1 MERRF
6 TVKDFSLF
14 IFLALLATM
23 ILLTMYMVDRQWSK
37 MAQIER
43 VMQEQAQSL
52 RELRSLVRGINQQ
65 VKSGR
70 ITAIA
75 DDAVNHPKGPA
86 AMPASE
92 NDLPAAFRRARLA
105 TEKPDYSEGDWHVQA
120 FALNLKTITPLVS
133 SDVYA
138 SAVQGYVLESL
149 LMRDPDTLEWV
160 GMIAKSWQISEDGL
174 TLTFRLRDDVTFSD
188 GQPLTSDDVVF
199 SFDFLMNETIAA
211 PRARAYFEKMKSVTA
226 PDKETAIFEFRE
238 PYFNALSLAGSMSIM
253 ARHFYEPYLKEPETF
268 NQSKGLLLGSGPYRL
283 QDPREWTP
291 DLGMVELERNPRYW
305 GPILPAFDRLLW
317 KVIEND
323 SARLT
328 TFRNGEI
335 DIYGAR
341 PREYKTL
348 LDDAELS
355 ARTQHF
361 EYMSPTAGYS
371 YIGWNQRKGDTPTR
385 FADKR
390 VRQAMTYLTDRQRII
405 DEIMLGYGEIAISPF
420 NPRSHQHDKSLVPR
434 NYDPDKAKALLQAAG
449 YEDRNGDGILE
460 DAAGIPFEFGLV
472 YFQGNEDT
480 KRIVLF
486 LKDLYAGAGILMH
499 PKPTEWSVMLDLLGK
514 RDFDA
519 ITLGWSSGVE
529 TDIFQMFHGSQTDN
543 GGDNFV
549 GNKNPQ
555 LDKLI
560 DEARATVNEATRMPL
575 WQRSEA
581 IMVEDQPYTF
591 LMRRM
596 TMAFIDKRI
605 HNVAQ
610 TKLGLNHG
618 FVPLEWYVPLS
629 MQKYGD

>member
-6 TVKDFSLF
+6 TVKDFSNF
-14 IFLALLATM
+14 IFLSLLAVM

-37 MAQIER
+37 MAQMER
-43 VMQEQAQSL
+43 VMQEQADNV
-52 RELRSLVRGINQQ
+52 RELRTLVRSVDKRLQNGNVNVAAVSDGKAANQTT
-65 VKSGR
+65 VG
-70 ITAIA
+70 
-75 DDAVNHPKGPA
+75 DDIP
-86 AMPASE
+86 E
-92 NDLPAAFRRARLA
+92 AFRRAKIA
-105 TEKPDYSEGDWHVQA
+105 VDQPDFQEGDWHVQA
-120 FALNLKTITPLVS
+120 FGLNLKTMTPLVS

-138 SAVQGYVLESL
+138 SNVQSYVMESL

-160 GMIAKSWQISEDGL
+160 GMIASSWDVSDDGL
-174 TLTFRLRDDVTFSD
+174 KLTFTLRKDVVFSD

-199 SFDFLMNETIAA
+199 TFDFIMNETIAA

-226 PDKETAIFEFRE
+226 LDKYTVTFEFKE
-238 PYFNALSLAGSMSIM
+238 PYFNALSLAGGMSIM

-283 QDPREWTP
+283 QDPKGWTP
-291 DLGMVELERNPRYW
+291 DQGMVELERNPRYW

-371 YIGWNQRKGDTPTR
+371 YIGWNQGSVEKPSR

-390 VRQAMTYLTDRQRII
+390 VRQAMTYLTDRERII
-405 DEIMLGYGEIAISPF
+405 DEIMLGYGEVAISPF
-420 NPRSHQHDKSLVPR
+420 SPRSHQHNKALSARDYNPE
-434 NYDPDKAKALLQAAG
+434 KAKALLKEVG
-449 YEDRNGDGILE
+449 YEDRNGDGVLE
-460 DAAGIPFEFGLV
+460 DANGEPFEFGLV

-486 LKDLYAGAGILMH
+486 LKDLYAGAGVLLH
-499 PKPTEWSVMLDLLGK
+499 PKPTEWSVMLDLLDK
-514 RDFDA
+514 RNFDA

-529 TDIFQMFHGSQTDN
+529 TDIFQMFHGSQTEN

-549 GNKNPQ
+549 GNRNST

-560 DEARATVNEATRMPL
+560 DEARATVDETTRMPL
-575 WQRSEA
+575 WQQTEA
-581 IMVEDQPYTF
+581 IMHDDQPYTF
-591 LMRRM
+591 LMRRK

-605 HNVAQ
+605 HNIAQ
-610 TKLGLNHG
+610 TKLGLNAG
-618 FVPLEWYVPLS
+618 FVPVEWYVPLE
-629 MQKYGD
+629 MQKYSD

>member
-6 TVKDFSLF
+6 TVKDFSNF
-14 IFLALLATM
+14 IFLSLLAVM
-23 ILLTMYMVDRQWSK
+23 ILLTMYMVDRQWNK
-37 MAQIER
+37 MAQMER
-43 VMQEQAQSL
+43 VMQEQADSM
-52 RELRSLVRGINQQ
+52 RELRMLVRSVDKRIQ
-65 VKSGR
+65 SGGVNSGSS
-70 ITAIA
+70 ASHQA
-75 DDAVNHPKGPA
+75 PVGDDIP
-86 AMPASE
+86 
-92 NDLPAAFRRARLA
+92 DAFRRAKIAAER
-105 TEKPDYSEGDWHVQA
+105 PDFQEGDWHVQA
-120 FALNLKTITPLVS
+120 FGLNLKTMTPLVS

-138 SAVQGYVLESL
+138 SNVQSYVLESL
-149 LMRDPDTLEWV
+149 LIRDPDTLEWV
-160 GMIAKSWQISEDGL
+160 GLIARSWDVSDDGL
-174 TLTFRLRDDVTFSD
+174 VLTFKLRKDVVFSD

-199 SFDFLMNETIAA
+199 TFDFIMNDTIAA

-226 PDKETAIFEFRE
+226 PDEYTVSFEFKE
-238 PYFNALSLAGSMSIM
+238 PYFNALSLAGGMSIM
-253 ARHFYEPYLKEPETF
+253 ARHFYEPYLEEPETF

-283 QDPREWTP
+283 QDPKGWTP

-335 DIYGAR
+335 DIYSAR

-348 LDDAELS
+348 LDDPDLS

-371 YIGWNQRKGDTPTR
+371 YIGWNQGSVDKPSR

-390 VRQAMTYLTDRQRII
+390 VRQAMTYLTDRERII
-405 DEIMLGYGEIAISPF
+405 DEIMLGYGEVAISPF
-420 NPRSHQHDKSLVPR
+420 NPRSHQHNKALSARDYNPE
-434 NYDPDKAKALLQAAG
+434 KAKALLKEVG
-449 YEDRNGDGILE
+449 YEDRNGDGVLE
-460 DAAGIPFEFGLV
+460 DANGEPFEFSLV

-486 LKDLYAGAGILMH
+486 LKDLYAGAGVLLH

-514 RDFDA
+514 RNFDA

-549 GNKNPQ
+549 GNKNPE

-560 DEARATVNEATRMPL
+560 DAARATVDESERMPL
-575 WQRSEA
+575 WQQTEA
-581 IMVEDQPYTF
+581 IMYDDQPYTF
-591 LMRRM
+591 LMRRK

-605 HNVAQ
+605 HNIEQ
-610 TKLGLNHG
+610 TQLGLNSG
-618 FVPLEWYVPLS
+618 FVPVEWYVPLE
-629 MQKYGD
+629 MQKYSD

>member
-6 TVKDFSLF
+6 TVKDFSNF
-14 IFLALLATM
+14 IFLSLLAVM
-23 ILLTMYMVDRQWSK
+23 ILLTMYMVDRQWNK
-37 MAQIER
+37 MAQMER
-43 VMQEQAQSL
+43 VMQEQADSM
-52 RELRSLVRGINQQ
+52 RELRTLVRGVDRRIQ
-65 VKSGR
+65 SGSVNL
-70 ITAIA
+70 AA
-75 DDAVNHPKGPA
+75 SAAANAGKPVAVDDDIPG
-86 AMPASE
+86 
-92 NDLPAAFRRARLA
+92 AFRRAKIA
-105 TEKPDYSEGDWHVQA
+105 ADQPDFQEGDWHVQA
-120 FALNLKTITPLVS
+120 FGLNLKTMTPLVS

-138 SAVQGYVLESL
+138 SIVQSYVMESL
-149 LMRDPDTLEWV
+149 LMRDPDSLAWV
-160 GMIAKSWQISEDGL
+160 GMIAHSWNVSDDGL
-174 TLTFRLRDDVTFSD
+174 KLTFKLRKDVVFSD

-199 SFDFLMNETIAA
+199 TFDFIMNETIAA
-211 PRARAYFEKMKSVTA
+211 PRSRAYFEKMKSVTA
-226 PDKETAIFEFRE
+226 LDDYTVTFEFKE
-238 PYFNALSLAGSMSIM
+238 PYFNALSLAGGMSIM
-253 ARHFYEPYLKEPETF
+253 ARHFYEPYLNEPETF

-283 QDPREWTP
+283 QDPKGWTP
-291 DLGMVELERNPRYW
+291 DQGMVELERNPRYW

-348 LDDAELS
+348 LDDPDLS
-355 ARTQHF
+355 TRTQNF

-371 YIGWNQRKGDTPTR
+371 YIGWNQGSVDKPSR

-390 VRQAMTYLTDRQRII
+390 VRQAMTYLTDRERII
-405 DEIMLGYGEIAISPF
+405 DEIMLGYGEVAISPF
-420 NPRSHQHDKSLVPR
+420 NPRSHQHNKALSARDYNPE
-434 NYDPDKAKALLQAAG
+434 KAKALLKEVG
-449 YEDRNGDGILE
+449 YEDRDGNGVLE
-460 DAAGIPFEFGLV
+460 DVNGEPFEFDLV

-486 LKDLYAGAGILMH
+486 LKDLYAGAGVLLH

-529 TDIFQMFHGSQTDN
+529 TDIFQMFHGSQTEN

-549 GNKNPQ
+549 GNRNPE

-560 DEARATVNEATRMPL
+560 DEARATVDEAKRMPL
-575 WQRSEA
+575 WQQAEA
-581 IMVEDQPYTF
+581 IMYDNQPYTF
-591 LMRRM
+591 LMRRK

-605 HNVAQ
+605 HNIEQ
-610 TKLGLNHG
+610 TQLGLNSG
-618 FVPLEWYVPLS
+618 FVPVEWYVPLE
-629 MQKYGD
+629 MQKYSD

>member
-6 TVKDFSLF
+6 TVKDFSNF
-14 IFLALLATM
+14 IFLSLLAVM

-37 MAQIER
+37 MAQMER
-43 VMQEQAQSL
+43 VMQEQADSM
-52 RELRSLVRGINQQ
+52 RELRTLVRSVDKRFQNGSVDFAEASDGKATNQ
-65 VKSGR
+65 S
-70 ITAIA
+70 T
-75 DDAVNHPKGPA
+75 DDIP
-86 AMPASE
+86 E
-92 NDLPAAFRRARLA
+92 AFRRAKIA
-105 TEKPDYSEGDWHVQA
+105 AAQPDFQVGDWHVQA
-120 FALNLKTITPLVS
+120 FGLNLKTMTPLVS

-138 SAVQGYVLESL
+138 SNVQSYVMESL
-149 LMRDPDTLEWV
+149 LIRDPDTLEWV
-160 GMIAKSWQISEDGL
+160 GLIADSWDVSDDGL
-174 TLTFRLRDDVTFSD
+174 KLTFKLRKDVVFSD

-199 SFDFLMNETIAA
+199 TFDFIMNETIAA

-226 PDKETAIFEFRE
+226 LDEYTVTFEFKE
-238 PYFNALSLAGSMSIM
+238 PYFNALSLAGGISIM

-283 QDPREWTP
+283 QDPKGWTP
-291 DLGMVELERNPRYW
+291 DQGMVELERNPRYW

-348 LDDAELS
+348 LDDSELS
-355 ARTQHF
+355 ARTQNF

-371 YIGWNQRKGDTPTR
+371 YIGWNQGSVDKPSR

-390 VRQAMTYLTDRQRII
+390 VRQAMTYLTDRERII
-405 DEIMLGYGEIAISPF
+405 DEIMLGYGEVAISPF
-420 NPRSHQHDKSLVPR
+420 SPRSHQHNKALSARDYNPE
-434 NYDPDKAKALLQAAG
+434 KAKALLKEVG
-449 YEDRNGDGILE
+449 YEDRNGDGVLE
-460 DAAGIPFEFGLV
+460 DANGEPFEFGLV

-486 LKDLYAGAGILMH
+486 LKDLYAGAGILLH

-529 TDIFQMFHGSQTDN
+529 TDIFQMFHGSQTEN

-549 GNKNPQ
+549 GNRNPM

-560 DEARATVNEATRMPL
+560 DEARATVDETIRMPL
-575 WQRSEA
+575 WQQTEA
-581 IMVEDQPYTF
+581 IMHDDQPYTF
-591 LMRRM
+591 LMRRK

-605 HNVAQ
+605 HNIAQ
-610 TKLGLNHG
+610 TKLGLNSG
-618 FVPLEWYVPLS
+618 FVPVEWYVPLE
-629 MQKYGD
+629 MQKYSD

>member
-6 TVKDFSLF
+6 TVKDFSNF
-14 IFLALLATM
+14 IFLSLLAVM
-23 ILLTMYMVDRQWSK
+23 ILLTMYMVDRQWNK
-37 MAQIER
+37 MAQMER
-43 VMQEQAQSL
+43 VMQEQADSM
-52 RELRSLVRGINQQ
+52 RELRTLVRSVDKRLQNGSVNVAANSDGKTANQT
-65 VKSGR
+65 
-70 ITAIA
+70 TAG
-75 DDAVNHPKGPA
+75 DDIP
-86 AMPASE
+86 E
-92 NDLPAAFRRARLA
+92 AFRRAKIA
-105 TEKPDYSEGDWHVQA
+105 ADQSDFKEGDWHVQA
-120 FALNLKTITPLVS
+120 FGLNLKTMTPLVS

-138 SAVQGYVLESL
+138 SNVQSYVMESL

-160 GMIAKSWQISEDGL
+160 GMIASSWEVSDDGL
-174 TLTFRLRDDVTFSD
+174 KLTFKLRKDVVFSD

-199 SFDFLMNETIAA
+199 TFDFIMNETIAA

-226 PDKETAIFEFRE
+226 LDKYTVTFEFKE
-238 PYFNALSLAGSMSIM
+238 PYFNALSLAGGMAIM

-283 QDPREWTP
+283 QDPKGWTP
-291 DLGMVELERNPRYW
+291 DQGMVELERNPRYW

-335 DIYGAR
+335 DIYSAR

-348 LDDAELS
+348 LDDVDLS
-355 ARTQHF
+355 ARTQNF

-371 YIGWNQRKGDTPTR
+371 YIGWNQGSVEKPSR

-390 VRQAMTYLTDRQRII
+390 VRQAMTYLTDRERII
-405 DEIMLGYGEIAISPF
+405 DEIMLGYGEVAISPF
-420 NPRSHQHDKSLVPR
+420 SPRSHQHNKALSARDYNPE
-434 NYDPDKAKALLQAAG
+434 KAKALLKEVG
-449 YEDRNGDGILE
+449 YEDRNGDGVLE
-460 DAAGIPFEFGLV
+460 NANGEPFEFGLV

-486 LKDLYAGAGILMH
+486 LKDLYAGAGVLLH
-499 PKPTEWSVMLDLLGK
+499 PKPTEWSVMLDLLDK
-514 RDFDA
+514 RNFDA

-529 TDIFQMFHGSQTDN
+529 TDIFQMFHGSQTEN

-549 GNKNPQ
+549 GNRNPM

-560 DEARATVNEATRMPL
+560 DKARATVDETTRMPL
-575 WQRSEA
+575 WQQTEA
-581 IMVEDQPYTF
+581 IMHDDQPYTF
-591 LMRRM
+591 LMRRK

-605 HNVAQ
+605 HNIAQ
-610 TKLGLNHG
+610 TKLGLNAG
-618 FVPLEWYVPLS
+618 FVPVEWYVPLE
-629 MQKYGD
+629 MQKYSD

>member
-6 TVKDFSLF
+6 TVKDFSNF
-14 IFLALLATM
+14 IFLSLLAVM
-23 ILLTMYMVDRQWSK
+23 ILLTMYMVDRQWGK
-37 MAQIER
+37 MAQMER
-43 VMQEQAQSL
+43 VMQEQADSM
-52 RELRSLVRGINQQ
+52 RELRTLVRSVDQRVQNGSFN
-65 VKSGR
+65 VAASG
-70 ITAIA
+70 
-75 DDAVNHPKGPA
+75 DANGKNSAPV
-86 AMPASE
+86 E
-92 NDLPAAFRRARLA
+92 NDIPKAFRRAKIA
-105 TEKPDYSEGDWHVQA
+105 VDQPDYHEGDWHVQA

-138 SAVQGYVLESL
+138 SNVQGYVLESL
-149 LMRDPDTLEWV
+149 LMRDPDTLEWE
-160 GMIAKSWQISEDGL
+160 GMIAKSWEVSDDGL
-174 TLTFRLRDDVTFSD
+174 KLTFKLREDVVFSD
-188 GQPLTSDDVVF
+188 GQPMSSDDVVF
-199 SFDFLMNETIAA
+199 SFDFIMNETIAA

-226 PDKETAIFEFRE
+226 FGKYTVVFEFKE

-268 NQSKGLLLGSGPYRL
+268 NQSKGLLIGSGPYRL
-283 QDPREWTP
+283 QDPKGWTP
-291 DLGMVELERNPRYW
+291 DQGMVELERNPRYW

-348 LDDAELS
+348 LDDVELS
-355 ARTQHF
+355 ARTQNF

-371 YIGWNQRKGDTPTR
+371 YIGWNQGSVENPSR

-405 DEIMLGYGEIAISPF
+405 DEIMLGYGEIALSPF
-420 NPRSHQHDKSLVPR
+420 NPRSHQHDKALTPR
-434 NYDPDKAKALLQAAG
+434 SYDPEKAKALLKEVG
-449 YEDRNGDGILE
+449 YEDRNGDGVLE
-460 DAAGIPFEFGLV
+460 DASGEPFEFGLV

-486 LKDLYAGAGILMH
+486 LKDLYAGAGVLLH
-499 PKPTEWSVMLDLLGK
+499 PKPTEWSVMLDLLDK
-514 RDFDA
+514 RNFDA

-529 TDIFQMFHGSQTDN
+529 TDIFQMFHGSQTEN
-543 GGDNFV
+543 GGDNFI
-549 GNKNPQ
+549 GNKNPE

-560 DEARATVNEATRMPL
+560 DEARASVDEAKRMPL
-575 WQRSEA
+575 WQQAET
-581 IMVEDQPYTF
+581 IMHDDQPYTF
-591 LMRRM
+591 LMRRK

-605 HNVAQ
+605 HNIVQ
-610 TKLGLNHG
+610 TKLGLNAG
-618 FVPLEWYVPLS
+618 FVPVEWYVPLE
-629 MQKYGD
+629 MQKYSD